1 MPTYIALLRWTKQG
15 MRNVK
20 ESPSRV
26 KEARQAFKAAGGRV
40 KDIYLVTGQ
49 YDLVAAVEAPDDET
63 AARLALALNAQGN
76 VRSETLRAFTEE
88 EFRRIVGTLP

>member
-1 MPTYIALLRWTKQG
+1 MPTYIALLRWTEQG

-26 KEARQAFKAAGGRV
+26 EEARQAFKAAGGRV

-88 EFRRIVGTLP
+88 EFRRMVDALP